1 MSEYLQKE
9 LEERYKEL
17 CQLKERL
24 VSDDSDYLREDCK
37 RNFLE
42 KCDEIEEVIREQRI
56 KEMRAS
62 IIRKARG

>member
-17 CQLKERL
+17 CEIKEL
-24 VSDDSDYLREDCK
+24 LISDSGGFSREVCK
-37 RNFLE
+37 KNFLE

-56 KEMRAS
+56 KELRAS